1 VVPQPVPPQ
10 AVRQVLSLEARL
22 ELLWVQVS
30 AERQVM
36 PRQDQTRRT

>member
-1 VVPQPVPPQ
+1 VQQPVPLQ
-10 AVRQVLSLEARL
+10 VARQVLSLEARL

-36 PRQDQTRRT
+36 LRLGQTRRT